1 MQDRKFVTSMKRP
14 KLIVL
19 VGPTAVGKTAVALR
33 LARHLHTVIVSSDS
47 RQVFRELS
55 LGTAKPTSA
64 ELAQVPHYFINS
76 RSIAE
81 DYDAATYATEVHQLL
96 VELFNKHQVVI
107 LCGGSGLYIK
117 AVLEGFDDVP
127 EVPASVREGI
137 VANYNNLGLAWLQE
151 MVHRNDPDY
160 YEVVDRKNP
169 QRLMRAL
176 EVIQHT
182 GKAFSAYHQK
192 KQRNLT
198 FDVVKIGLTL
208 DRDALYQ
215 RISQRMDQM
224 IEAGLFAEAESLFDR
239 RNCPALQTVGYQEIM
254 GYLEGHYPREEAVR
268 LLKRNSRRYAKR
280 QLTWFR
286 KDKSIRWF
294 APGDWEGI
302 LSACELT
309 ESSPA

>member
-47 RQVFRELS
+47 RQVFRELN

-64 ELAQVPHYFINS
+64 ELAQVPHYFVNS

-127 EVPASVREGI
+127 EIPASVREGI
-137 VANYNNLGLAWLQE
+137 VASYNDRGLAWLQE

-192 KQRNLT
+192 KQRNLM

-208 DRDALYQ
+208 DRDVLYQ
-215 RISQRMDQM
+215 RIDQRMDQM

-239 RNCPALQTVGYQEIM
+239 RNYPALQTVGYQEIM

-294 APGDWEGI
+294 APDDWKGI
-302 LSACELT
+302 LGACEMT